1 MKQLLKL
8 SLLTV
13 FLFAITA
20 NAQDDSQYRNEPGYV
35 DFGALTS
42 FYKGDDVTEVFLDQ
56 HLLKMISKMSGKDDP
71 EMKNLLTGL
80 KLIRVYSF
88 EVPKNSRANL
98 MNRIAEID
106 KKLLAKKWYRIIKVK
121 EKKEYTNV
129 YLKSSNDDSNVQG
142 LAVVSLNNSGEASFV
157 NIVGKINMD
166 NLGMLSD
173 KFNIPMMFKKQHMK
187 EKKKIVEEKEIIKK
201 KKK

>member
-13 FLFAITA
+13 FMFAITVI
-20 NAQDDSQYRNEPGYV
+20 AQDDSQYRNEPGYV
-35 DFGALTS
+35 DFGTLTS
-42 FYKGDDVTEVFLDQ
+42 FYNGDDVTEVFLDQ
-56 HLLKMISKMSGKDDP
+56 HLLKMMSKMTGKDDP

-88 EVPKNSRANL
+88 EVPKNSRTNL
-98 MNRIAEID
+98 RSRIAEID
-106 KKLLAKKWYRIIKVK
+106 KKLLKKKWYRLIKVK

-129 YLKSSNDDSNVQG
+129 YLKSSKDDSNVQG
-142 LAVVSLNNSGEASFV
+142 LAVVSLDDSGKASFV
-157 NIVGKINMD
+157 NIVGKINLD

-173 KFNIPMMFKKQHMK
+173 KFNIPMMFQKHHMKKKKEIVK
-187 EKKKIVEEKEIIKK
+187 EKKIIKGK
-201 KKK
+201 QK